1 MPSWYGEMLASIQHT
16 VSTGRRRAVAA
27 VNHELVVTYWHIG
40 RAILDRQDAE
50 GCGAKVIDRLSA
62 DLKATFPDT
71 KGFSARNLKYMR
83 AFSAAWSVEQVV
95 QAPLAQLPWYHQ
107 LALLDKLRDGTT
119 RLWFARLAVKEG
131 WSRNV
136 LAHHIETRLHQRA
149 GKAITNFSAVL
160 PPEASDMLQQA
171 TKDPYLFD
179 FLGSTDLKLERD
191 LEEGLLH
198 HVSDFLLELGQG
210 FALVGRQPRLVIGSQ
225 EFRPDLLFYHLR
237 LRRYVVIELKAVPF
251 EPGFLGQLGMY
262 LAAVDDLVAV
272 PEDQPTIGLLL
283 CRGKDSLVAEYALR
297 SLAAPV
303 GVAEWAT
310 QLTTE
315 LPAELAASLPSI
327 EVLKAELGDPQG
339 R

>member
-1 MPSWYGEMLASIQHT
+1 M
-16 VSTGRRRAVAA
+16 AA

-50 GCGAKVIDRLSA
+50 GYGAKVIDRLSA

-327 EVLKAELGDPQG
+327 EVLEAELGDPQG